1 VLLFN
6 LVLTAAL
13 ATTAAPFSAQPLE
26 GEALTGEIS
35 ALNAKE
41 LILKTDAGTVT
52 LGLDTLAVL
61 TRQPAEKAAVPGAGY
76 WIELAD
82 GSGLPATEYAVK
94 DGIAKVVGASGR
106 TQDIPARKIR
116 SVRFAAAESLELK
129 LAKQWAEIT
138 VSKAA
143 GDLLVVRKNDA
154 FDYLEGVIKD
164 LDGESCQFELEG
176 EVIPVKRAK
185 IAGLVYALS
194 VGGEPPEPLG
204 KLLTTDGAKLQLRS
218 LELAGEQLKVETP
231 GGTEF
236 ELPLAEV
243 VRFDFSSGKI
253 AYLSDLEPENSAF
266 TPLIGF
272 AQPPQGLLGYFD
284 YRRDVGF
291 DQNPLKLD
299 GKEFRKGL
307 SLASRTELVYKL
319 PGKFRVFRASAGI
332 DDTTRETGSVR
343 LEIKGDGKML
353 WEGDVRGDEPA
364 QQLELEIGGVK
375 RLAIV
380 ADYGA
385 GLDVGDRLDLGD
397 AQISK

>member
-1 VLLFN
+1 VLIFN

-26 GEALTGEIS
+26 GEAVTGEIS
-35 ALNAKE
+35 AINAKE
-41 LILKTDAGTVT
+41 LILKTDAGPVT

-61 TRQPAEKAAVPGAGY
+61 TRQPAEKAAAPGAGY

-116 SVRFAAAESLELK
+116 SVRFAAAEPLEPK

-194 VGGEPPEPLG
+194 VGGESPEPLG

-218 LELAGEQLKVETP
+218 LELAGEQLKIETP
-231 GGTEF
+231 GGTAF

-253 AYLSDLEPENSAF
+253 AYLSDLEPENAAF

-343 LEIKGDGKML
+343 LEIKGDGKVL